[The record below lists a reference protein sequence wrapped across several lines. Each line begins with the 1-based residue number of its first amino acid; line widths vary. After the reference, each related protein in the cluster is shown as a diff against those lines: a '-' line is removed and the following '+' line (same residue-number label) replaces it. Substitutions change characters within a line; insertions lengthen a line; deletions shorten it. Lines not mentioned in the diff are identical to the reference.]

1 MKYGIVGHSG
11 RMGQEVAAAFGAA
24 GHKLV
29 LTVDENGGELLG
41 EPQVIVDFS
50 RAEALATTLGLCE
63 KHGAAL
69 VLGTTALSETQQ
81 ADVRA
86 LAQSR
91 AVVQSANFGPGI
103 NLLAMILRDYKEML
117 GDWTMEIVEAH
128 HDKKVDAP
136 SGTAL
141 LLMEPT
147 GRTCPIHSLRM
158 GNLPGDHTVCFSN
171 GDELLAFSHRIVN
184 RAMLAAG
191 ALRAAEFAATAEP
204 GYYPFQDVLRAG
216 AGR

>member
-1 MKYGIVGHSG
+1 MG
-11 RMGQEVAAAFGAA
+11 REIAAVFTEA

-29 LTVDENGGELLG
+29 LTIDEYGGELLG

-50 RAEALATTLGLCE
+50 RSAALAATLELCE

-69 VLGTTALSETQQ
+69 VLGTTALDETQQ
-81 ADVRA
+81 KEVRA
-86 LAQSR
+86 LAQSH

-103 NLLAMILRDYKEML
+103 NLLAMILRDYREML
-117 GDWTMEIVEAH
+117 ADWTMEIVETH

-158 GNLPGDHTVCFSN
+158 GNLPGDHAVLFSN
-171 GDELLAFSHRIVN
+171 GDELLSFSHRIVN
-184 RAMLAAG
+184 RSMLAKG
-191 ALRAAEFAATAEP
+191 ALHAAEFAATAGP
-204 GYYPFQDVLRAG
+204 GHYTFQDVLRAG